1 MVISIFGINA
11 INMLTFVLCVLRIIA
26 PEIIFGSINL
36 TNQVGNSFGQL
47 ISYRLKMAGARPYF
61 AKAEM
66 QSVDEEPK
74 AEAALPSLQ
83 KEIKVENLVLFLWRK
98 GSTERTKPHIPK
110 RWKICDCWK
119 ERLW

>member
-1 MVISIFGINA
+1 MNTKVFYTNEGYKAMVISIFGINA

-61 AKAEM
+61 VKAEM

-83 KEIKVENLVLFLWRK
+83 KEIKVENLSFSY
-98 GSTERTKPHIPK
+98 G
-110 RWKICDCWK
+110 
-119 ERLW
+119 

>member
-1 MVISIFGINA
+1 MNWKRKDATSLKNKEKEGYKAMVISIFGINA

-74 AEAALPSLQ
+74 AEAHFLPYKRKSKLR
-83 KEIKVENLVLFLWRK
+83 ICPFLMAKRK
-98 GSTERTKPHIPK
+98 Y
-110 RWKICDCWK
+110 
-119 ERLW
+119 